1 MKVSIIVPIYNVEQY
16 IEECLNSIYNQELA
30 DFEVLCID
38 DKGNDK
44 SIEKV
49 RKFVSINNITNLKI
63 IEHNKNK
70 GLSEARNTGIKN
82 AKGKYICFLDSDDM
96 LIKGGLKQL
105 IEQAEKNDLDIIE
118 GRIEEKYE
126 TKFKIELDE
135 KYKNKKST
143 EVLSGDEYFAEQ
155 CYKKEYL
162 PTAWCRIYNREL
174 VFNNCY
180 FTPNIE
186 FEDEEFSPRAII
198 NAKRVQYID
207 ISLYM
212 YRRRNNSITTSVS
225 NSKWYESYFII
236 INNLQKFAEEIKEKK
251 SYKFLINRV
260 EEITLSILK
269 NTIEYGTSKEEIS
282 YITNEIKT
290 KKLYSIPLKS
300 KNIKMR
306 ILGYLM
312 KQPKIFIKL
321 YKAKKGKT
329 KNHNILY
336 KSHEVKRYEV

>member
-1 MKVSIIVPIYNVEQY
+1 MKKKISLMASMVLYLIAIIILIYYFSLEFNELLHLSPTGRIVLLLLS
-16 IEECLNSIYNQELA
+16 CLIMYFGGLA
-30 DFEVLCID
+30 L
-38 DKGNDK
+38 
-44 SIEKV
+44 
-49 RKFVSINNITNLKI
+49 T
-63 IEHNKNK
+63 
-70 GLSEARNTGIKN
+70 
-82 AKGKYICFLDSDDM
+82 KYI
-96 LIKGGLKQL
+96 
-105 IEQAEKNDLDIIE
+105 
-118 GRIEEKYE
+118 
-126 TKFKIELDE
+126 DE

-290 KKLYSIPLKS
+290 KKLYSILLKS

>member
-1 MKVSIIVPIYNVEQY
+1 M
-16 IEECLNSIYNQELA
+16 
-30 DFEVLCID
+30 
-38 DKGNDK
+38 
-44 SIEKV
+44 
-49 RKFVSINNITNLKI
+49 
-63 IEHNKNK
+63 
-70 GLSEARNTGIKN
+70 
-82 AKGKYICFLDSDDM
+82 
-96 LIKGGLKQL
+96 
-105 IEQAEKNDLDIIE
+105 
-118 GRIEEKYE
+118 
-126 TKFKIELDE
+126 
-135 KYKNKKST
+135 
-143 EVLSGDEYFAEQ
+143 SGDEYFAEQ

-282 YITNEIKT
+282 YITNEIKR
-290 KKLYSIPLKS
+290 KKLYSILLKS
-300 KNIKMR
+300 NNIKMR
-306 ILGYLM
+306 ILVYLM
-312 KQPKIFIKL
+312 KEPKIFI
-321 YKAKKGKT
+321 
-329 KNHNILY
+329 
-336 KSHEVKRYEV
+336 

>member
-63 IEHNKNK
+63 IEHNENK
-70 GLSEARNTGIKN
+70 GISEARNTGIKN

-155 CYKKEYL
+155 CYKKSTYQLLGVE
-162 PTAWCRIYNREL
+162 
-174 VFNNCY
+174 
-180 FTPNIE
+180 
-186 FEDEEFSPRAII
+186 
-198 NAKRVQYID
+198 
-207 ISLYM
+207 
-212 YRRRNNSITTSVS
+212 
-225 NSKWYESYFII
+225 FII
-236 INNLQKFAEEIKEKK
+236 EN
-251 SYKFLINRV
+251 
-260 EEITLSILK
+260 
-269 NTIEYGTSKEEIS
+269 
-282 YITNEIKT
+282 
-290 KKLYSIPLKS
+290 
-300 KNIKMR
+300 
-306 ILGYLM
+306 
-312 KQPKIFIKL
+312 
-321 YKAKKGKT
+321 
-329 KNHNILY
+329 
-336 KSHEVKRYEV
+336 